1 MKMEIELPTDD
12 ITEVEFEYIK
22 IEKHCFTCFSLFH
35 EEADG
40 LQRPQNA
47 PPPKNRM
54 LEITQSIALH
64 RIEAEKRR
72 HDDRRGY
79 RRPDESRPI
88 TRTPAAGYSQTRRDR
103 SAEAP
108 NMQYRVVEKSRHSS
122 GSSAPHHN
130 PIVQPVVAAS
140 TGIIPIV
147 QNEVHQQNLTPTR
160 NVRDRL
166 SGPVGE
172 TVTQA
177 PAPRLEITSARNLQ
191 SRIEIPGASREG
203 THSGSHER
211 RSALERLAESKLRKP
226 PNFEPGRLQEPSDH
240 METEEQLA
248 PANISATARSN
259 NPIAGTSRR
268 VGHSIP
274 IAAQSK
280 TAGKRKVPA
289 KKRIARSP
297 RQTLVQRRSTT
308 SSSSTTAR
316 RRLVGNGDTTLP
328 YNKAVTSKQ

>member
-22 IEKHCFTCFSLFH
+22 IEKHCFTCFFLFH
-35 EEADG
+35 EEADC

-47 PPPKNRM
+47 PPKKRM
-54 LEITQSIALH
+54 LGITQSIALQ

-79 RRPDESRPI
+79 RRPEESRPI
-88 TRTPAAGYSQTRRDR
+88 TRTPTAGYSQTRRDR
-103 SAEAP
+103 SSEAP

-130 PIVQPVVAAS
+130 PIVQSVVAAS

-147 QNEVHQQNLTPTR
+147 QTEVHQQNLTPTR

-166 SGPVGE
+166 SDPVGE

-177 PAPRLEITSARNLQ
+177 PAPHLEITPARNLQ

-211 RSALERLAESKLRKP
+211 RSALERLAEEKLRKP
-226 PNFEPGRLQEPSDH
+226 PNFESGRLQEPSDH

-248 PANISATARSN
+248 PANISATTRSN

-328 YNKAVTSKQ
+328 CNKAVTSKQQ